1 MERIL
6 TLNIGATRLALAEFE
21 VRPGRGPALL
31 RYTFGEL
38 PEGAAESPDT
48 FSVELEQALRGM
60 MTASGI
66 HPGRI
71 YVALSGQMA
80 FPRFVKVLAEGD
92 DKMREQIQF
101 EVEQNVPFPLSEAIW
116 DDALVGQ
123 PDAGEQHVMI
133 VAARS
138 DLVKAVAKGLLN
150 AGCEPELV
158 DVAPVAL
165 YNAVRFNYPEDEGCT
180 LVVDIGARCTNLVFV
195 EQERIFYRTIPV
207 AGHTITAE
215 IAKQFGLSMEDAETF
230 KCTQGL
236 VAQGGA
242 FAVDDPD
249 VDRLS
254 KVIRNV
260 MTRLNAEVS
269 RSIAFYRSQQEG
281 SAPVRVLLSGAS
293 SQLPYMQNFFEEKL
307 QVEVDF
313 LNPFQTV
320 GYPTDVDAEQFGS
333 DAFSLPVLVGLA
345 LRRGLTCPVEIS
357 LVSPEI
363 IARKAFRKRIP
374 FFAISAAGLIVFMGI
389 WLAYVGMLGRI
400 YENQSSKVSDQLSEY
415 NDLKSKYEDADEK
428 ATEAKELADA
438 YGTLL
443 ASRDTWRDIVRAVDD
458 SVAGISAK
466 GNISKDNTAK
476 GKLWV
481 TKLVPKREGNA
492 LQGITLSVSVWSDS
506 EDDFAASGKTIDE
519 TVIANLAKAKVGE
532 TKVFESDNIVLD
544 RKESRGKVDQ
554 AQGKT
559 AESEWMTAFDI
570 TASLSGVKK
579 EQPKTSSN
587 RRSTRRR

>member
-71 YVALSGQMA
+71 HVALSGQMA

-363 IARKAFRKRIP
+363 VARKAFRKRIP
-374 FFAISAAGLIVFMGI
+374 FFAISAAGVIVFMGI
-389 WLAYVGMLGRI
+389 WLAYVGMLGGI
-400 YENQSSKVSDQLSEY
+400 YEKQSKEVSNQLSDY
-415 NDLKSKYEDADEK
+415 NNLKSKYADADEK
-428 ATEAKELADA
+428 ATEVKELADA

-519 TVIANLAKAKVGE
+519 TVIANLAKAEVGE
-532 TKVFESDNIVLD
+532 TKVFETDNIVLD
-544 RKESRGKVDQ
+544 RKGGSGKVDQ
-554 AQGKT
+554 TQGQVKK
-559 AESEWMTAFDI
+559 SEWMTSFDI
-570 TASLSGVKK
+570 TANLSGVKK
-579 EQPKTSSN
+579 AQPKTSSN
-587 RRSTRRR
+587 RRTRRR

>member
-21 VRPGRGPALL
+21 VRPGRSPALL

-48 FSVELEQALRGM
+48 FGVELEQALRGM
-60 MTASGI
+60 MAAAGI
-66 HPGRI
+66 RPGRI
-71 YVALSGQMA
+71 LVALSGQMA
-80 FPRFVKVLAEGD
+80 FPRFVKVLAEDGE
-92 DKMREQIQF
+92 KMREQIRF

-133 VAARS
+133 VAARAE
-138 DLVKAVAKGLLN
+138 LVRAVAKGLLN

-165 YNAVRFNYPEDEGCT
+165 YNAVRFNYPEAEGCT
-180 LVVDIGARCTNLVFV
+180 LVIDIGARCTNLVFV

-215 IAKQFGLSMEDAETF
+215 IAKQFGLSLEEAEHL
-230 KCTQGL
+230 KCTQGI

-254 KVIRNV
+254 KVIRTV
-260 MTRLNAEVS
+260 MTRLNAEVT

-293 SQLPYMQNFFEEKL
+293 AQLPYMQNFFEEKL
-307 QVEVDF
+307 QVEADF
-313 LNPFQTV
+313 LNPFQAV
-320 GYPTDVDAEQFGS
+320 DYPRDVDADQFGR

-357 LVSPEI
+357 LVSQEI
-363 IARKAFRKRIP
+363 VARKAFRKRIP
-374 FFAISAAGLIVFMGI
+374 FFAIAAAGLIAIVGI
-389 WLAYVGMLGRI
+389 WLAYVGAISARLD
-400 YENQSSKVSDQLSEY
+400 EKVALAEGQVSAFGNLQRRFA
-415 NDLKSKYEDADEK
+415 DADKK
-428 ATEAKELADA
+428 AKAAEARVEAYAALVKARTEWLA
-438 YGTLL
+438 LL
-443 ASRDTWRDIVRAVDD
+443 RAVDEAIPNGPW
-458 SVAGISAK
+458 SNNLSA
-466 GNISKDNTAK
+466 
-476 GKLWV
+476 
-481 TKLVPKREGNA
+481 KREGET
-492 LQGITLSVSVWSDS
+492 LQGLNLSVSVWKDIEPRLS
-506 EDDFAASGKTIDE
+506 APGKTIDE
-519 TVIANLAKAKVGE
+519 TVVANLAKQEVFAQDAK
-532 TKVFESDNIVLD
+532 NIPIS
-544 RKESRGKVDQ
+544 K
-554 AQGKT
+554 KT
-559 AESEWMTAFDI
+559 QTPWMTSFDI
-570 TASLSGVKK
+570 TATLRAAEPQAQPNAAGRSG
-579 EQPKTSSN
+579 
-587 RRSTRRR
+587 RRARR

>member
-48 FSVELEQALRGM
+48 FGVELEQALRGM
-60 MTASGI
+60 MAAAGI
-66 HPGRI
+66 RPGRI
-71 YVALSGQMA
+71 LVALSGQMA
-80 FPRFVKVLAEGD
+80 FPRFVKVLAEDGE
-92 DKMREQIQF
+92 KMREQIRF

-133 VAARS
+133 VAARAE
-138 DLVKAVAKGLLN
+138 LVRAVAKGLLN

-165 YNAVRFNYPEDEGCT
+165 YNAVRFNYPEAEGCT
-180 LVVDIGARCTNLVFV
+180 LVIDIGARCTNLVFV

-215 IAKQFGLSMEDAETF
+215 IAKQFGLSLEEAEHL
-230 KCTQGL
+230 KCTQGI

-254 KVIRNV
+254 KVIRTV
-260 MTRLNAEVS
+260 MTRLNAEVT

-293 SQLPYMQNFFEEKL
+293 AQLPYMQNFFEEKL
-307 QVEVDF
+307 QVEADF
-313 LNPFQTV
+313 LNPFQAV
-320 GYPTDVDAEQFGS
+320 DYPRDVDADQFGR

-357 LVSPEI
+357 LVSQEI
-363 IARKAFRKRIP
+363 VARKAFRKRIP
-374 FFAISAAGLIVFMGI
+374 FFAIAAAGLIAIVGI
-389 WLAYVGMLGRI
+389 WLAYVGAISARLD
-400 YENQSSKVSDQLSEY
+400 EKVALAEGQVSAFGNLQRRFA
-415 NDLKSKYEDADEK
+415 DADKK
-428 ATEAKELADA
+428 AKAAEARVEAYAALVKARTEWLA
-438 YGTLL
+438 LL
-443 ASRDTWRDIVRAVDD
+443 RAVDE
-458 SVAGISAK
+458 AIPNGPWINNLSA
-466 GNISKDNTAK
+466 
-476 GKLWV
+476 
-481 TKLVPKREGNA
+481 KREGET
-492 LQGITLSVSVWSDS
+492 LQGLNLSVSVWKDIEPRLS
-506 EDDFAASGKTIDE
+506 APGKTIDE
-519 TVIANLAKAKVGE
+519 TVVANLAKQEVFAQDAK
-532 TKVFESDNIVLD
+532 NIPIS
-544 RKESRGKVDQ
+544 K
-554 AQGKT
+554 KT
-559 AESEWMTAFDI
+559 QTPWMTSFDI
-570 TASLSGVKK
+570 TATLRAAEPQAQPNAVGRSG
-579 EQPKTSSN
+579 
-587 RRSTRRR
+587 RRARR

>member
-21 VRPGRGPALL
+21 VRPGRSPALL

-48 FSVELEQALRGM
+48 FGVELEQALRGM
-60 MTASGI
+60 MAAAGI
-66 HPGRI
+66 RPGRI
-71 YVALSGQMA
+71 LVALSGQMA
-80 FPRFVKVLAEGD
+80 FPRFVKVLAEDGE
-92 DKMREQIQF
+92 KMREQIRF

-133 VAARS
+133 VAARAE
-138 DLVKAVAKGLLN
+138 LVRAVAKGLLN

-165 YNAVRFNYPEDEGCT
+165 YNAVRFNYPEAEGCT
-180 LVVDIGARCTNLVFV
+180 LVIDIGARCTNLVFV

-215 IAKQFGLSMEDAETF
+215 IAKQFGLSLEEAEHL
-230 KCTQGL
+230 KCTQGI

-254 KVIRNV
+254 KVIRTV
-260 MTRLNAEVS
+260 MTRLNAEVT

-293 SQLPYMQNFFEEKL
+293 AQLPYMQNFFEEKL
-307 QVEVDF
+307 QVEADF
-313 LNPFQTV
+313 LNPFQAV
-320 GYPTDVDAEQFGS
+320 DYPRDVDADQFGR

-357 LVSPEI
+357 LVSQEI
-363 IARKAFRKRIP
+363 VARKAFRKRIP
-374 FFAISAAGLIVFMGI
+374 FFAIAAAGLIAIVGI
-389 WLAYVGMLGRI
+389 WLAYVGAISARLD
-400 YENQSSKVSDQLSEY
+400 EKVALAEGQVSAFGNLQRRFA
-415 NDLKSKYEDADEK
+415 DADKK
-428 ATEAKELADA
+428 AKAAEARVEAYAALVKARTEWLA
-438 YGTLL
+438 LL
-443 ASRDTWRDIVRAVDD
+443 RAVDE
-458 SVAGISAK
+458 AIPNGPWINNLSA
-466 GNISKDNTAK
+466 
-476 GKLWV
+476 
-481 TKLVPKREGNA
+481 KREGET
-492 LQGITLSVSVWSDS
+492 LQGLNLSVSVWKDIEPRLS
-506 EDDFAASGKTIDE
+506 APGKTIDE
-519 TVIANLAKAKVGE
+519 TVVANLAKQEVFAQDAK
-532 TKVFESDNIVLD
+532 NIPIS
-544 RKESRGKVDQ
+544 K
-554 AQGKT
+554 KT
-559 AESEWMTAFDI
+559 QTPWMTSFDI
-570 TASLSGVKK
+570 TATLRAAEPQAQPNAAGRSG
-579 EQPKTSSN
+579 
-587 RRSTRRR
+587 RRARR